1 MKPLQISRKIP
12 TDKFILIGSFI
23 CFIYFLSLVMLSHYK
38 VQITI
43 LGVFIELLTIPLILL
58 LIFLTFI
65 SIKNSIQTQF
75 NIKSSYYISFLLL
88 LITIIIL
95 TLDTICE

>member
-1 MKPLQISRKIP
+1 MKPNLILKKIP
-12 TDKFILIGSFI
+12 TDKFIIIGSFI
-23 CFIYFLSLVMLSHYK
+23 CFIYFISLVLLSHYK

-65 SIKNSIQTQF
+65 SIYKIIKAKF

-88 LITIIIL
+88 LLTIIIL
-95 TLDTICE
+95 IVDTICE